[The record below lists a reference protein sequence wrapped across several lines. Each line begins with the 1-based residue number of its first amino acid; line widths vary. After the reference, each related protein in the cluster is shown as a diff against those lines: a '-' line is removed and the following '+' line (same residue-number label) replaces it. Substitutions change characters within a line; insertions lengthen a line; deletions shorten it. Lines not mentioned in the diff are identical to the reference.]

1 MTAYLTEEHS
11 TSTLATE
18 RLEAETAQR
27 MKLDKEIQDLQA
39 KFRQMSAEHEKLEME
54 VLVTRSAGLNGDGG
68 MTSGSNFGDAD
79 EEEEDDGTSNV
90 FRQKC
95 ERLTI
100 SSAKTRPTATPSS
113 RRNSGSTS
121 LLYNCCFF
129 VSLSLNLLM
138 FSFSIGSTRSC
149 SCCRTSC
156 VKSAPLRSEQCGSA
170 TLPSPTSLASNK
182 PCRSVCPSN
191 QL

>member
-1 MTAYLTEEHS
+1 MTADLAEEHS

-79 EEEEDDGTSNV
+79 EEEEV
-90 FRQKC
+90 EEQRQVVAQWKRKSQ
-95 ERLTI
+95 RLAAELNDNHLLSEDQTN
-100 SSAKTRPTATPSS
+100 
-113 RRNSGSTS
+113 RNAI
-121 LLYNCCFF
+121 LEKKQRKY
-129 VSLSLNLLM
+129 VSLVQLLLFR
-138 FSFSIGSTRSC
+138 FSFF
-149 SCCRTSC
+149 
-156 VKSAPLRSEQCGSA
+156 
-170 TLPSPTSLASNK
+170 
-182 PCRSVCPSN
+182 
-191 QL
+191 